1 MSVWVEIQISIL
13 ATNLNARHA
22 PRERVSWN
30 CIFWNTI
37 VYSKCHAPRERV
49 SWNALCIYPVSNNF
63 TSRSTWACEL
73 KLNTIAVPAPVVCHA
88 PRERVSWNLQVRRKL
103 FQWYQSRSTWACEL
117 KSFLLVRPLISTPSR
132 STWACELKWQRKSLQ
147 RKNLRHAPRERVSW
161 NISVV
166 I

>member
-1 MSVWVEIQISIL
+1 MNSS
-13 ATNLNARHA
+13 
-22 PRERVSWN
+22 
-30 CIFWNTI
+30 
-37 VYSKCHAPRERV
+37 HAPRERV

-161 NISVV
+161 NTHINNVFKIFRCHAPRERVSWNISVV